1 MYQYTEFDQQFV
13 RARAAQYRDQLER
26 NLRGELGDDEFR
38 PLRLQN
44 GWYIQ
49 RYAPMLRVAVPY
61 GEISSSQLRVLGKIA
76 REYDQAVQRAEA
88 ENWGYPRFLSYLF
101 EAEAND
107 RLQRKIERQL
117 KDANLP
123 KGKTL
128 ESLDQKKLTDKI
140 RRQLPT
146 LLEADFVRRGD
157 NLLCFG
163 LAGRGKTHLV
173 AALAREWICR
183 HQLQVLFVPAFRLV
197 TQLLAAKRDLKLPQ
211 AITRLQRFD
220 AIVIDDIGYV
230 QQSRDEM
237 EVLFHF
243 LAERYERKTVV
254 ITSNLVFS
262 QWDRIFKD
270 PMTTMA
276 AVDRLVHHSTILDFC
291 GQSVRS
297 EKAAEEAAK
306 QRSP

>member
-1 MYQYTEFDQQFV
+1 MSAASLPLLL
-13 RARAAQYRDQLER
+13 RALH
-26 NLRGELGDDEFR
+26 L
-38 PLRLQN
+38 PT
-44 GWYIQ
+44 
-49 RYAPMLRVAVPY
+49 
-61 GEISSSQLRVLGKIA
+61 IA
-76 REYDQAVQRAEA
+76 REHDAAIRRAEA
-88 ENWGYPRFLSYLF
+88 ENWGYARFLSWLF
-101 EAEAND
+101 EAEASD
-107 RLQRKIERQL
+107 RLQRKIQRQL
-117 KDANLP
+117 KDSNLP
-123 KGKTL
+123 AGKTL
-128 ESLDQKKLTDKI
+128 DSLDDKKLPEKI

-163 LAGRGKTHLV
+163 LAGRGKTHVV
-173 AALAREWICR
+173 AAIAREWICR

-197 TQLLAAKRDLKLPQ
+197 SQLLVAKRDLRLPQ

-243 LAERYERKTVV
+243 LAERYEKKSVV

-262 QWDRIFKD
+262 QWDQIFKD

-276 AVDRLVHHSTILDFC
+276 AVDRL
-291 GQSVRS
+291 
-297 EKAAEEAAK
+297 
-306 QRSP
+306 

>member
-1 MYQYTEFDQQFV
+1 MS
-13 RARAAQYRDQLER
+13 AASPAL
-26 NLRGELGDDEFR
+26 
-38 PLRLQN
+38 
-44 GWYIQ
+44 
-49 RYAPMLRVAVPY
+49 
-61 GEISSSQLRVLGKIA
+61 SSSPGLPLLLRAMRLPTIA
-76 REYDQAVQRAEA
+76 REHDEAIRRAEA
-88 ENWGYPRFLSYLF
+88 ENWGYARFLAYLF

-107 RLQRKIERQL
+107 RLQRKIQRQL
-117 KDANLP
+117 KESNLP
-123 KGKTL
+123 AGKTI
-128 ESLDQKKLTDKI
+128 ESLDEKKLPDKI

-173 AALAREWICR
+173 AAIAREWICR

-211 AITRLQRFD
+211 AIARLQRFD
-220 AIVIDDIGYV
+220 AVVIDDIGYV
-230 QQSRDEM
+230 QQSREEM

-243 LAERYERKTVV
+243 LAERYEKKSVV

-262 QWDRIFKD
+262 QWDQIFKD

-276 AVDRLVHHSTILDFC
+276 AVDRLVHHATILEFTGD
-291 GQSVRS
+291 SVR
-297 EKAAEEAAK
+297 ANAAK
-306 QRSP
+306 LRQK

>member
-1 MYQYTEFDQQFV
+1 MSD
-13 RARAAQYRDQLER
+13 ASPAL
-26 NLRGELGDDEFR
+26 
-38 PLRLQN
+38 
-44 GWYIQ
+44 
-49 RYAPMLRVAVPY
+49 
-61 GEISSSQLRVLGKIA
+61 SSSPGLPLLLRAMRLPTIA
-76 REYDQAVQRAEA
+76 REHDGAIRRAEA
-88 ENWGYPRFLSYLF
+88 ENWGYARFLAYLF

-107 RLQRKIERQL
+107 RLQRKIQRQL
-117 KDANLP
+117 KESNLP
-123 KGKTL
+123 AGKTI
-128 ESLDQKKLTDKI
+128 ESLDEKKLPDKI

-173 AALAREWICR
+173 AAIAREWICR

-211 AITRLQRFD
+211 AIARLQRFD
-220 AIVIDDIGYV
+220 AVVIDDIGYV
-230 QQSRDEM
+230 QQSREEM

-243 LAERYERKTVV
+243 LAERYEKKSVV

-262 QWDRIFKD
+262 QWDQIFKD

-276 AVDRLVHHSTILDFC
+276 AVDRLVHHATILEFTGD
-291 GQSVRS
+291 SVR
-297 EKAAEEAAK
+297 ANAAK
-306 QRSP
+306 LRQK

>member
-1 MYQYTEFDQQFV
+1 MSAASLPLLL
-13 RARAAQYRDQLER
+13 RA
-26 NLRGELGDDEFR
+26 
-38 PLRLQN
+38 LRL
-44 GWYIQ
+44 
-49 RYAPMLRVAVPY
+49 PT
-61 GEISSSQLRVLGKIA
+61 IA
-76 REYDQAVQRAEA
+76 REHDDAIHRAEA
-88 ENWGYPRFLSYLF
+88 ENWGYARFLSWLF

-107 RLQRKIERQL
+107 RLQRKIQRQL
-117 KDANLP
+117 KDSNLP
-123 KGKTL
+123 VGKTL
-128 ESLDQKKLTDKI
+128 ESLDAKKLPDKI

-173 AALAREWICR
+173 AAIAREWICR

-197 TQLLAAKRDLKLPQ
+197 SQLLVAKRDLKLPQ
-211 AITRLQRFD
+211 AINRLQRFD

-243 LAERYERKTVV
+243 LAERYEKKSVV

-262 QWDRIFKD
+262 QWDQIFKD
-270 PMTTMA
+270 PITTMA
-276 AVDRLVHHSTILDFC
+276 AVDRLVHHATILEFT
-291 GQSVRS
+291 GESIR
-297 EKAAEEAAK
+297 AGAAK
-306 QRSP
+306 LRQK

>member
-1 MYQYTEFDQQFV
+1 MS
-13 RARAAQYRDQLER
+13 AAGPAL
-26 NLRGELGDDEFR
+26 
-38 PLRLQN
+38 
-44 GWYIQ
+44 
-49 RYAPMLRVAVPY
+49 
-61 GEISSSQLRVLGKIA
+61 SSSHGLPLLLRAMRLPTIA
-76 REYDQAVQRAEA
+76 REYDDAIRRAEA
-88 ENWGYPRFLSYLF
+88 ENWGYARFLSYLF

-107 RLQRKIERQL
+107 RLQRKIQRQL
-117 KDANLP
+117 KESNLP
-123 KGKTL
+123 AGKTI
-128 ESLDQKKLTDKI
+128 ESLDEKKLPDKI

-173 AALAREWICR
+173 AAIAREWICR

-211 AITRLQRFD
+211 AIARLQRFD
-220 AIVIDDIGYV
+220 AVVIDDIGYV
-230 QQSRDEM
+230 QQSREEM

-243 LAERYERKTVV
+243 LAERYEKKSVV

-262 QWDRIFKD
+262 QWDQIFKD

-276 AVDRLVHHSTILDFC
+276 AVDRLVHHATILEFTGD
-291 GQSVRS
+291 SVR
-297 EKAAEEAAK
+297 ANAAK
-306 QRSP
+306 LRQK

>member
-1 MYQYTEFDQQFV
+1 MSAV
-13 RARAAQYRDQLER
+13 SLPLLLRAM
-26 NLRGELGDDEFR
+26 
-38 PLRLQN
+38 RL
-44 GWYIQ
+44 
-49 RYAPMLRVAVPY
+49 PT
-61 GEISSSQLRVLGKIA
+61 IA
-76 REYDQAVQRAEA
+76 REHADAARRAEA
-88 ENWGYPRFLSYLF
+88 ENWGYARYLSYLF

-107 RLQRKIERQL
+107 RLQRKIQRQL
-117 KDANLP
+117 KESNLP
-123 KGKTL
+123 TGKTL
-128 ESLDQKKLTDKI
+128 EALDDKKLPDKI

-173 AALAREWICR
+173 AAIAREWICR

-211 AITRLQRFD
+211 AIARLQRFD
-220 AIVIDDIGYV
+220 AVVIDDIGYV
-230 QQSRDEM
+230 QQSREEM

-243 LAERYERKTVV
+243 LAERYEKKSVV

-262 QWDRIFKD
+262 QWDQIFKD

-276 AVDRLVHHSTILDFC
+276 AVDRLVHHATILEFTGD
-291 GQSVRS
+291 SVR
-297 EKAAEEAAK
+297 ATAAK
-306 QRSP
+306 QRQK